1 MTTLNFFIEYIT
13 HGHSQVCLDLY
24 LPEDANNEST
34 CIPMVTSDGRIWQC
48 AVCLNSD
55 DSACLHFRFHV
66 EDNGQTI
73 DSEARNALHR
83 CKIMPQGSTAL
94 HCRWI
99 TAGSNSYLYSSAYK
113 DCLFACEDNA
123 SIELADTDESLHKL
137 YLIVPEFVPHQGQR
151 LLLVGNSGL
160 LGNWNPSNA
169 LPVKRTGHYSM
180 QVAIDA
186 DKLVFPME
194 YKFVLQDEKT
204 LETVWEAGDNRR
216 ILSCDGHDNL
226 VIEQSPLRFEPC
238 PGRTAGLVVPVFSLR
253 SCKSCGVG
261 DFGDLHKMID
271 IAAATGL
278 HVVQILPVNDTSRS
292 GTWADSYPY
301 NGISVFALHP
311 MYVCLR
317 WLKPLKDKKLYS
329 AFQKEFEEL
338 NRQPSVDYEKVNRAK
353 NAYLQAYY
361 LQEGLAVEA
370 SAEYADFVAARQEW
384 LRPYCYFRFFQQ
396 LYGTSDFRH
405 WPRFSRYNKAEIR
418 QWLEQENRMDE
429 VRYYAFLQFVL
440 YEQLSEV
447 HAYARRK
454 KVVLKG
460 DIPIGVSRDSATAW
474 ANPAIFNF
482 DGQAGAPPDY
492 FSADG
497 QNWGFPT
504 YNWQEILKDGGR
516 WWQDRLRYMADF
528 FDAYRIDHVL
538 GFFRIWE
545 IPFPYRSGMT
555 GHFNPALPLSDEE
568 IRAAGFKASLP
579 VRQPGHAA
587 NADEEVLKEQL
598 FFEDA
603 HTAGKYHPNI
613 GGKATSAYSKLTKSD
628 KEAYNRIYDDFF
640 FHRHDDFWARGAID
654 KLSLLTEATNMLPCA
669 EDLGMIPACMRKVL
683 DSLHILSLEVE
694 SMPKYSWKR
703 FADVDSNPLL
713 SVDTIT
719 THDMPPLRLWWQRN
733 AAAAQ
738 EYYTQVLRHT
748 GKAPQEMPATLCAE
762 ILLRHLNSPS
772 LLCVIA
778 LQDWLSMDER
788 LRNNDLESEQI
799 NNPADP
805 HHYWRYRMHLFLE
818 DLEADASFTG
828 AIKTLLAR
836 SGRA

>member
-13 HGHSQVCLDLY
+13 HGPSQVCLDLY
-24 LPEDANNEST
+24 LPEDANNKTAS
-34 CIPMVTSDGRIWQC
+34 IPMVSSDGCIWQC
-48 AVCLNSD
+48 ALCL
-55 DSACLHFRFHV
+55 DSGNRHQLHFRFHV
-66 EDNGQTI
+66 EDNGQTT
-73 DSEARNALHR
+73 DSEARGAFHR

-99 TAGSNSYLYSSAYK
+99 TAGNNSYLYSSAYK
-113 DCLFACEDNA
+113 DCLFASHEDDGGK
-123 SIELADTDESLHKL
+123 ADDAVPGQHTLCL
-137 YLIVPEFVPHQGQR
+137 TVPEFVPHEGQR
-151 LLLVGNSGL
+151 LLLVGNSDL
-160 LGNWNPSNA
+160 LGNWNPANG
-169 LPVKRTGHYSM
+169 LPAKRTGHYSM
-180 QVAIDA
+180 QVCLNT
-186 DKLVFPME
+186 DKMVFPIE

-216 ILSCDGHDNL
+216 ILSYDGSGNA
-226 VIEQSPLRFEPC
+226 VIEQSAPRFGSH
-238 PGRTAGLVVPVFSLR
+238 PGRTAGVVIPVFSLR
-253 SCKSCGVG
+253 SRKSCGVG
-261 DFGDLHKMID
+261 DFGDLHKMVD

-278 HVVQILPVNDTSRS
+278 HIVQILPVNDTNRS
-292 GTWADSYPY
+292 GTRADSYPY

-311 MYVCLR
+311 MYACLR
-317 WLKPLKDKKLYS
+317 WLKPLKDKKQHD

-338 NRQPSVDYEKVNRAK
+338 NRLPSVDYEKVNRAK
-353 NAYLQAYY
+353 DAYLRAYY

-370 SAEYADFVAARQEW
+370 SPEYAAFVAASREW
-384 LRPYCYFRFFQQ
+384 LHPYCCFRYFQQ

-405 WPRFSRYNKAEIR
+405 WPRFGRYDEEEIR

-429 VRYYAFLQFVL
+429 VRYYAFLQFIL

-447 HAYARRK
+447 HTHARRQ

-474 ANPAIFNF
+474 ADPAFFNF

-504 YNWQEILKDGGR
+504 YNWQEILKDGGH
-516 WWQDRLRYMADF
+516 WWQNRLRYMANF

-545 IPFPYRSGMT
+545 IPYPYRSGMT
-555 GHFNPALPLSDEE
+555 GHFNPALPLGEKE
-568 IRAAGFKASLP
+568 IREAGFKADLP
-579 VRQPGHAA
+579 ARHAGNNA
-587 NADEEVLKEQL
+587 AADEKELKELL
-598 FFEDA
+598 FFEDP
-603 HTAGKYHPNI
+603 HTPGKYHPNI
-613 GGKATSAYSKLTKSD
+613 GGKATAAYGRLAKDD
-628 KEAYNRIYDDFF
+628 KEAYDRIYNDFF
-640 FHRHDDFWARGAID
+640 FHRHDDFWAHGAIG
-654 KLSLLTEATNMLPCA
+654 KLSLLLQATDMLPCA
-669 EDLGMIPACMRKVL
+669 EDLGMIPDCMRKVL
-683 DSLHILSLEVE
+683 DCLHILSLEVE

-703 FADVDSNPLL
+703 FADVASNPLL

-719 THDMPPLRLWWQRN
+719 THDMPPMRLWWHRN

-738 EYYTQVLRHT
+738 EYYTQVLHHT
-748 GKAPQEMPATLCAE
+748 GKAPQDMPGNLCAE
-762 ILLRHLNSPS
+762 ILLRHLESPS

-788 LRNNDLESEQI
+788 LRSNDLENEQI
-799 NNPADP
+799 NDPADP
-805 HHYWRYRMHLFLE
+805 HHYWRYRMHLYLE

-836 SGRA
+836 SGRT